1 LKLVDAIHQ
10 VQNGGGSSGKRQAV
24 AAGTFEY
31 MGLPVNRGRA
41 RNRWRTGGAV
51 EAETHEIEE
60 FNAPIFRLQPAWILI
75 FYEGLKIPRGK
86 TRAGSIPASGTI
98 S

>member
-1 LKLVDAIHQ
+1 LRRFTRSKTE
-10 VQNGGGSSGKRQAV
+10 
-24 AAGTFEY
+24 AALLANAKPLRLALLNMWVCPLG
-31 MGLPVNRGRA
+31 RRRA
-41 RNRWRTGGAV
+41 RNRWRIGGAL
-51 EAETHEIEE
+51 EAETFEIEE